1 MDDTTSALPVPGWY
15 PDPGAAGQVRWWDGT
30 GWTAHIAP
38 IGTGGPMPPPSM
50 PGATPHGQATTRRA
64 AREAAAARSAP
75 VTGPES
81 TPLPDQPRV
90 PEPLVPEPLVPTVS
104 ASSAQR
110 MVPMELA
117 RTISADRSA
126 AAGPAVPSF
135 RSISPIPP
143 LQLGGKA
150 SLADHP
156 WFAQQTSS
164 RLAGNRVGWASVF
177 LALLGSVAFGT
188 GIGLSLAAVP
198 HALAPLLLLGGA
210 IVLLVALVLGVV
222 GLTRRGRSKVGA
234 SIGLALAV
242 IAGAIG
248 PIAFPG
254 AFRPLLLSLQDFPDA
269 TMSYLLQGSLC
280 PPELP
285 DQAAAAFDRGATDAV
300 MPQGITAG
308 TTTGS
313 MGSVADLPAEFSK
326 LGDGAVCVVRL
337 NTGITDGQAVTVDL
351 DAVVLLSIVP
361 IDATE
366 IAPELAAQG
375 YVVGESPESVLL
387 WTSGSPTDLVGGGE
401 VRMVQLLDPGAI
413 DDASAAAPLA
423 RHMIMFGTM
432 TLRPTPTAS

>member
-50 PGATPHGQATTRRA
+50 PGATPQGQATTRRA

-135 RSISPIPP
+135 RSIPPIPP

-164 RLAGNRVGWASVF
+164 RPAGNRVGWASVV

-210 IVLLVALVLGVV
+210 MVLLVALVLGVV

-254 AFRPLLLSLQDFPDA
+254 AFRPLLLSLQDFPDTTMRYLA
-269 TMSYLLQGSLC
+269 TGNLC
-280 PPELP
+280 SDELP
-285 DQAAAAFDRGATDAV
+285 DAAAAGVDRGATGGGFPAGFTPAPAV
-300 MPQGITAG
+300 G
-308 TTTGS
+308 TIGS
-313 MGSVADLPAEFSK
+313 LADIPAEFAELRDS
-326 LGDGAVCVVRL
+326 AVCVVRIVTNL
-337 NTGITDGQAVTVDL
+337 SNGDGILIDIEAVAVLSADVIEADAIGPDL
-351 DAVVLLSIVP
+351 V
-361 IDATE
+361 
-366 IAPELAAQG
+366 AQG
-375 YVVGESPESVLL
+375 YSVSESPGSESVT
-387 WTSGSPTDLVGGGE
+387 WVKGVPADLVSGAAIP
-401 VRMVQLLDPGAI
+401 MVQLSEGNDVDDPNATT
-413 DDASAAAPLA
+413 PLA
-423 RHMIMFGTM
+423 QSLILFM
-432 TLRPTPTAS
+432 TLTLEPPTT